1 MSAASSRSLI
11 VGEVEQSE
19 MTKRHTDEKHDQTS
33 EDSFPASD
41 PPASTGITGP
51 RADDPDRARRGSKG
65 GPSDPGPRRD
75 DASPTHER
83 PTEAAYQSEREKRP
97 RQSSN

>member
-1 MSAASSRSLI
+1 MI
-11 VGEVEQSE
+11 
-19 MTKRHTDEKHDQTS
+19 KRHTDEKHDQTS

-51 RADDPDRARRGSKG
+51 RVDDPHRARSGSKG
-65 GPSDPGPRRD
+65 GPSDPRPRRE
-75 DASPTHER
+75 DAQPKGSPTHER
-83 PTEAAYQSEREKRP
+83 HATETAYQSEREKRP